1 MAYSPVPLVTTG
13 DLWTASNNNTYV
25 RDNFNQTA
33 AHACADI
40 GDIPYALT
48 ANTVTSLGVSAGG
61 VMCSDDTK
69 PAWLAKSATG
79 YYRIRVKLNEDGIEY
94 RPGWIGEY
102 VTYTG
107 SGQSI
112 NVSTNTPISFQYK
125 SVNKYDMWSSGDPTK
140 IFIPSTFP
148 ASRWYHICG
157 YFHLPGDIG
166 NKNFLYQLRFRL
178 NGTTLFGGQT
188 IYLLNQTPV
197 YHLSASIMKK
207 LEPNDYVQ
215 LIAYHEDTGLTPKT
229 LQSRFSVFMET

>member
-1 MAYSPVPLVTTG
+1 MGYSPVPLVTTG

-33 AHACADI
+33 ANVCTSA
-40 GDIPYALT
+40 GDVPYALT
-48 ANTVTSLGVSAGG
+48 ANTVTRLGASNGG
-61 VMCSDDTK
+61 VMQTDDAK
-69 PAWLAKSATG
+69 PTWLEMSATK
-79 YYRIRVKLNEDGIEY
+79 YHRVRAKLNEDGIEY
-94 RPGWIGEY
+94 RKSSIGEY
-102 VTYTG
+102 VTST
-107 SGQSI
+107 GQSI
-112 NVSTNTPISFQYK
+112 PVSTVTAISFQYK
-125 SVNKYDMWSSGDPTK
+125 AIDIYDMWSAGNPTK